1 LTLIVRAL
9 VLDYGGVL
17 SLPQGTD
24 EMSSMAGRVGVSAHD
39 FARAYMEEREDL
51 DSGAIDVGEYW
62 KRVLSTLSREHLAS
76 PALVRALVETDLAS
90 WFHLRDETWDIAARF
105 RDRGGRTALLTNN
118 TVPMM
123 ARLRAT
129 GRLATH
135 FDVVI
140 ASCEFGVCKPAPA
153 IFRACL
159 EGLGVDARDALFVDD
174 HPPNVVAAEA
184 LGMQTLLFEGNG
196 SVARMRELLRASV

>member
-1 LTLIVRAL
+1 
-9 VLDYGGVL
+9 
-17 SLPQGTD
+17 
-24 EMSSMAGRVGVSAHD
+24 MAARLGVSAHD
-39 FARAYMEEREDL
+39 FARAYMQEREDL
-51 DSGAIDVGEYW
+51 DSGAIGVDEYW
-62 KRVLSTLSREHLAS
+62 NRVLSRLSCNHLAS
-76 PALVRALVETDLAS
+76 ASLVRALVEEDLAS
-90 WFHLRDETWDIAARF
+90 WFKLREETWDIAARF

-140 ASCEFGVCKPAPA
+140 ASCEFGVCKPDPA

-159 EGLGVDARDALFVDD
+159 EALGVGAPDALFVDD
-174 HPPNVVAAEA
+174 HRPNVAAAES
-184 LGMQTLLFEGNG
+184 LGMQALLFDGNA
-196 SVARMRELLRASV
+196 SVARLREVLERWAGM